1 MKSNKTA
8 QELTAEKIAKANDG
22 EWTTM
27 TLDELFK
34 HCDNLV
40 ANSTINKTIH

>member
-1 MKSNKTA
+1 MNAKTA
-8 QELTAEKIAKANDG
+8 RQELTAEKIAKANDG

-34 HCDNLV
+34 HCDNIADSAL
-40 ANSTINKTIH
+40 NKTTH